1 MVVYTT
7 HIFVKQ
13 HGIDPQDASL
23 RGRLPGYFSLP
34 GHSLVLIRGMCV
46 YVCDLT
52 SLCLSF
58 LIYEILLFSRWVL
71 ALSNAQHY
79 LRG

>member
-7 HIFVKQ
+7 HIFVRQ

-34 GHSLVLIRGMCV
+34 GHSLVLGRGVCV
-46 YVCDLT
+46 YVCV
-52 SLCLSF
+52 
-58 LIYEILLFSRWVL
+58 I
-71 ALSNAQHY
+71 
-79 LRG
+79 